1 MSVFL
6 HNYYMWA
13 VDVLLFLGG
22 NTELGY
28 MLANFLIFVFIQPG
42 LIILFFVLWKKE
54 RNKNLRDQ

>member
-1 MSVFL
+1 
-6 HNYYMWA
+6 MWA